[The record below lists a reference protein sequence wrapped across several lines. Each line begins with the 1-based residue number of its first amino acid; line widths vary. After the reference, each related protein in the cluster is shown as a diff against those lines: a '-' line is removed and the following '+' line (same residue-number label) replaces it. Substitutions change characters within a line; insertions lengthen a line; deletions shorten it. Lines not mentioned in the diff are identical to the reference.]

1 MKSKIEES
9 IELMNDDFKVFSTL
23 VLKQFSAIKKMYDAE
38 PEVRRE
44 IYREMEMTE
53 SALDGFEVKMREEI
67 VRSIVL
73 FSPRAGDLRKIMAY
87 HDMASFLERMGD
99 LMMNVAEY
107 ASQLRSQEASLKTI
121 KNRLME
127 LFCAAEKMAQNAI
140 FSFTCEDSIL
150 AKDVI
155 AKDNTVDEMQ
165 AEITQSIIET
175 PVEKLRQEDMR
186 DVVGM
191 SGMAYNIERIADHA
205 TNIAESALFL
215 MEGKEWR
222 HKVREE

>member
-23 VLKQFSAIKKMYDAE
+23 VLKQFSAIKKIYDAE
-38 PEVRRE
+38 PETRRE

-107 ASQLRSQEASLKTI
+107 ASQLRSQEVSLKAA

-127 LFCAAEKMAQNAI
+127 LFCLAEKMAQNAI

-150 AKDVI
+150 AKNVI
-155 AKDNTVDEMQ
+155 DKDNVVDEMQ

-175 PVEKLRQEDMR
+175 PVERLAQEDLR
-186 DVVGM
+186 DVVNM
-191 SGMAYNIERIADHA
+191 SGMAYNMERIADHA

-215 MEGKEWR
+215 MEGREWR
-222 HKVREE
+222 HKMREE